1 MAYKSITGT
10 TYLTGCIVQNMNGWG
25 PYNSS
30 TTSKRRRRAVS
41 VGLYSIGQ
49 MRCFYSTACADVADR
64 GKYSNASSLSSCV
77 KARLTATNSVFTQS
91 STGFT
96 QWSPVPDSLT
106 YSLVNSSLIS
116 YEAILIQ
123 SVYGVSPS
131 KATSIAPNFGIT
143 GSTLSYLGKQNIY

>member
-1 MAYKSITGT
+1 MAYKTITGT
-10 TYLTGCIVQNMNGWG
+10 NYLTGCIVQNMNGWG

-49 MRCFYSTACADVADR
+49 MRCFYSTVCADVADR
-64 GKYSNASSLSSCV
+64 GKYSN
-77 KARLTATNSVFTQS
+77 ATNSVFTQS

-106 YSLVNSSLIS
+106 YTLVNSSLLT
-116 YEAILIQ
+116 YESILIQ
-123 SVYGVSPS
+123 SVYGVSPT
-131 KATSIAPNFGIT
+131 KAVSIASNLQIT